1 MQPQIS
7 NPSTTIRRYSLV
19 AEASQREQD
28 ALQEWIQ
35 AGAQNEKERSTESGA
50 ALTQAAAKLKQAIE
64 DRHSVVRKTF
74 PMPVHLTAHDR
85 GNGITDF
92 TFGRKE

>member
-1 MQPQIS
+1 MQPLIS
-7 NPSTTIRRYSLV
+7 NPSTTTRRYSLV
-19 AEASQREQD
+19 AEANQREHD

-35 AGAQNEKERSTESGA
+35 AGARNEVERSAESGA
-50 ALTQAAAKLKQAIE
+50 ALTQAAKKLKQAIE

-74 PMPVHLTAHDR
+74 PMPARLTAHDR